1 MTQRQLDFRQVVQA
15 FKSKESPQKVGTMM
29 REFYVKHLKDDEIN
43 FDDFKKNDL
52 EVFDGKLPLTFPTL
66 SDINS

>member
-15 FKSKESPQKVGTMM
+15 FKGKESPQKVGTMM

-43 FDDFKKNDL
+43 FDDFKKISR
-52 EVFDGKLPLTFPTL
+52 EEEVKVFDGRLPLGMDL
-66 SDINS
+66 DS